1 MTIKKLID
9 PETKLYY
16 EVDISETTALDR
28 LKDSYLKDIMLFS
41 KQDVATLLG
50 ITTKTLDL
58 MLKKVKAS
66 HPNIEFYKTPSG
78 NKRFNKIH
86 IDKLIEC
93 STLNQETKSII
104 SLEQAKEDNTVDQRV
119 KKLKRTLK

>member
-41 KQDVATLLG
+41 KQDVATLL
-50 ITTKTLDL
+50 
-58 MLKKVKAS
+58 
-66 HPNIEFYKTPSG
+66 
-78 NKRFNKIH
+78 
-86 IDKLIEC
+86 
-93 STLNQETKSII
+93 
-104 SLEQAKEDNTVDQRV
+104 
-119 KKLKRTLK
+119 